1 MAISQ
6 EKLQSAIALLETEKS
21 HDLRL
26 DITMARQV
34 ECCLDDSGGTEYAA
48 KIYLPNENTEK
59 ILWEHHDTSDDP
71 DYLTFQQVR
80 LLMAVFESQM
90 AFSDTD
96 AIEILTH

>member
-6 EKLQSAIALLETEKS
+6 EKLQSAITLLETEKS

-26 DITMARQV
+26 EITMARQV

-48 KIYLPNENTEK
+48 KIYLPNGDTKK
-59 ILWEHHDTSDDP
+59 ILWDHHDSSTDP
-71 DYLTFQQVR
+71 GYLTFEQVK